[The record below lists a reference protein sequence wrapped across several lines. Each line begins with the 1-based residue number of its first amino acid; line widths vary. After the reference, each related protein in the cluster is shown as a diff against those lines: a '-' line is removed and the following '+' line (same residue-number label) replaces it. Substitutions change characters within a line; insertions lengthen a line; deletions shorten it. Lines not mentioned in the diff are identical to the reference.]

1 LLAKIVNDNA
11 ENLAPRGALAF
22 FASKLAP
29 TVGRVISDKSPGF
42 TAAQHRQMICT
53 ASSHLS
59 RATTMSKKPSKHGP
73 NKAKSI
79 IAQPLFRSR
88 QERAG
93 KGKGSYR
100 REAFQSNSWEASYFL
115 AA

>member
-1 LLAKIVNDNA
+1 
-11 ENLAPRGALAF
+11 
-22 FASKLAP
+22 
-29 TVGRVISDKSPGF
+29 
-42 TAAQHRQMICT
+42 MICT
-53 ASSHLS
+53 ASTHPESNEHEQ
-59 RATTMSKKPSKHGP
+59 KPSKHGP

>member
-1 LLAKIVNDNA
+1 
-11 ENLAPRGALAF
+11 
-22 FASKLAP
+22 
-29 TVGRVISDKSPGF
+29 
-42 TAAQHRQMICT
+42 
-53 ASSHLS
+53 
-59 RATTMSKKPSKHGP
+59 MSKPKRP

-88 QERAG
+88 QEQPA

>member
-1 LLAKIVNDNA
+1 
-11 ENLAPRGALAF
+11 
-22 FASKLAP
+22 
-29 TVGRVISDKSPGF
+29 
-42 TAAQHRQMICT
+42 
-53 ASSHLS
+53 
-59 RATTMSKKPSKHGP
+59 MSQRSEKRT

-88 QERAG
+88 QEQAK

-100 REAFQSNSWEASYFL
+100 RDKLASRFNSPEAFVFL

>member
-1 LLAKIVNDNA
+1 MQSFVGAAEGCDLLI
-11 ENLAPRGALAF
+11 LL
-22 FASKLAP
+22 P
-29 TVGRVISDKSPGF
+29 TQNTS
-42 TAAQHRQMICT
+42 ICT
-53 ASSHLS
+53 IDTEPASADDSPRKTHS
-59 RATTMSKKPSKHGP
+59 IARTIMSKKPSKNGP

>member
-1 LLAKIVNDNA
+1 
-11 ENLAPRGALAF
+11 
-22 FASKLAP
+22 
-29 TVGRVISDKSPGF
+29 
-42 TAAQHRQMICT
+42 MICI
-53 ASSHLS
+53 ALQHPSG
-59 RATTMSKKPSKHGP
+59 APAMSKPKRP

-88 QERAG
+88 QEQPA

-100 REAFQSNSWEASYFL
+100 REAFQSKSWEASCFM

>member
-1 LLAKIVNDNA
+1 MDKTTTSADYFPGKI
-11 ENLAPRGALAF
+11 P
-22 FASKLAP
+22 
-29 TVGRVISDKSPGF
+29 
-42 TAAQHRQMICT
+42 H
-53 ASSHLS
+53 S
-59 RATTMSKKPSKHGP
+59 REPFMSKKPSKNGP

-100 REAFQSNSWEASYFL
+100 REAFQSDNWEASYFL

>member
-1 LLAKIVNDNA
+1 MAKA
-11 ENLAPRGALAF
+11 
-22 FASKLAP
+22 
-29 TVGRVISDKSPGF
+29 
-42 TAAQHRQMICT
+42 
-53 ASSHLS
+53 
-59 RATTMSKKPSKHGP
+59 KKRP

-88 QERAG
+88 QEQPK

-100 REAFQSNSWEASYFL
+100 REASQQNWGASVFMGPAFSVTTFI